1 MQRIFILL
9 MFFVLIIAGCKKT
22 IENPTT
28 TTVVNH
34 DTTIVQGD
42 HQIRFQLPSVGSDNN
57 MYGLSDQQVN
67 IQKFNI
73 DYYTGV
79 DSIFYSFYATNNDG
93 SYGTVELYNFTD
105 SLPIAGSLI
114 NVATNE
120 TIVYFQSGNLKA
132 SFPHKEI
139 TVGLRVKGSKP
150 AAFFSAIYSILY
162 LYRE

>member
-1 MQRIFILL
+1 MQRILL
-9 MFFVLIIAGCKKT
+9 LSITLLLVIGGCKKA

-28 TTVVNH
+28 TIVNH

-42 HQIRFQLPSVGSDNN
+42 HQIRFHLPSVGSDNN
-57 MYGLSDQQVN
+57 MFGLSDQQVN

-73 DYYTGV
+73 DYYAGV
-79 DSIFYSFYATNNDG
+79 DSIFYSFYATNDGG

-105 SLPIAGSLI
+105 SIPIEGSLLT
-114 NVATNE
+114 VATNE
-120 TIVYFQSGNLKA
+120 TIVYFQSGNLKS

-150 AAFFSAIYSILY
+150 AAFFSAIYGILY
-162 LYRE
+162 LYRK